1 MSMTRAQKAEM
12 IKSLAEQLERSPVIY
27 LTDYVGLTV
36 EQANDLRSAFR
47 KSGVEFRVVKNTLLK
62 LAMDQ
67 LGGYEE
73 VYDSLS
79 GPTAVAFSQEP
90 SAPGRVLRDYLKA
103 SKLEIPSL
111 KAAHVDG
118 AVYGAG
124 SLETLAELKS
134 KDELLGDVLGLLLS
148 PMTSVI
154 SAVQAPGA
162 TLVGAIKEIA
172 SKEEA

>member
-1 MSMTRAQKAEM
+1 MAMTREQKAEA
-12 IKSLAEQLERSPVIY
+12 IKELAEKLEQTPVIY

-62 LAMDQ
+62 RAMDQ

-73 VYDSLS
+73 LYDSLHGS
-79 GPTAVAFSQEP
+79 TAVAFSEEP
-90 SAPGRVLRDYLKA
+90 SAPGRVLRDFLKD

-118 AVYGAG
+118 AVYGDSA
-124 SLETLAELKS
+124 LETLAELKS
-134 KDELLGDVLGLLLS
+134 KDELLGDILGLLMA
-148 PMTSVI
+148 PMTNI
-154 SAVQAPGA
+154 IGAVQAQGSN
-162 TLVGAIKEIA
+162 LVGAIKEIA
-172 SKEEA
+172 NKEA